1 MMHLIFTHL
10 NPALEDARTLPSDKL
25 PKLMADLEEVRCTA
39 LARLSATAPA
49 ATAGQ
54 DVLLNVREAAAKLHC
69 STATLYKKDFPFTKR
84 LGAKRL
90 FSSRGIDQYLAQQK

>member
-1 MMHLIFTHL
+1 MTDELMQNVLSAVRTC
-10 NPALEDARTLPSDKL
+10 DA
-25 PKLMADLEEVRCTA
+25 ADMPRILGMLAEISAVA
-39 LARLSATAPA
+39 QARLSAPAPA
-49 ATAGQ
+49 PATGQ

-90 FSSRGIDQYLAQQK
+90 FSSRGIDEYLARQK

>member
-1 MMHLIFTHL
+1 MNELMQNVLS
-10 NPALEDARTLPSDKL
+10 AVRSCDVDRLPRVLGMLAEIS
-25 PKLMADLEEVRCTA
+25 ETCR
-39 LARLSATAPA
+39 ARLAGAGTPAPA
-49 ATAGQ
+49 AGQ
-54 DVLLNVREAAAKLHC
+54 DTLLNIREAAAKLHC